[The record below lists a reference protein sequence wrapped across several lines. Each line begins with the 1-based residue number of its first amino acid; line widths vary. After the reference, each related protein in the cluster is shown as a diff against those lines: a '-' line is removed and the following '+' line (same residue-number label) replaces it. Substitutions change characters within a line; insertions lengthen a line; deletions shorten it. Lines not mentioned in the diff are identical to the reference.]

1 MENRHPE
8 YLSLAELA
16 IYSSL
21 SRSYLRKCLQIGMP
35 HYRVGRSIRVKRSD
49 FDAWLDQFKAEG
61 STRYNRHKVALDE
74 AIDEVR
80 K

>member
-1 MENRHPE
+1 MAEISLE
-8 YLSLAELA
+8 YFSVAELA
-16 IYSSL
+16 VYSSL
-21 SRSYLRKCLQIGMP
+21 SKSYLRKCLRLGMP
-35 HYRVGRSIRVKRSD
+35 HYRVGRSIRVKRND
-49 FDAWLDQFKAEG
+49 FDIWMDQFKVAG